1 MESTYLHIR
10 TYEQIE
16 QPLLNLCLPHPPPST
31 ALPSAAVTCL
41 AKFGAACNHLLESI
55 LVLLDRCMMDTD
67 DEVRDRAIFYREV
80 LKQKQA
86 SLNSAYILNGENRH
100 LSGRDWV
107 GPP

>member
-1 MESTYLHIR
+1 MHIC

-16 QPLLNLCLPHPPPST
+16 RALLNLCLPHPPPST

>member
-1 MESTYLHIR
+1 MCAS
-10 TYEQIE
+10 
-16 QPLLNLCLPHPPPST
+16 PPPPPSC
-31 ALPSAAVTCL
+31 SAAVTCL

-86 SLNSAYILNGENRH
+86 SLNSAYILNGENGH
-100 LSGRDWV
+100 LSGV
-107 GPP
+107 GWGEVTFSVG